1 MRKKYCEQNIF
12 IEYDEIDKVYFGYTC
27 DVENDS
33 YTVEYIRIF
42 LI

>member
-1 MRKKYCEQNIF
+1 MRKKYCKQNIF
-12 IEYDEIDKVYFGYTC
+12 IEYDEIDKVRFSYIC
-27 DVENDS
+27 NVENDS